1 MQLRLSGWK
10 RRIEHKVKLSSL
22 EYFNRSTDATF
33 KILTQSDFKGM
44 TIKKKRIENIGNR
57 PLNKAENGEGG
68 WLKWPTGFFSLLQ
81 LTSPCAR
88 HCTPPP
94 PPLLTLVTMAAFT
107 SVDTTLETMNLNHC
121 KSPM

>member
-1 MQLRLSGWK
+1 MPLRLSGWK
-10 RRIEHKVKLSSL
+10 RRIEHEVKLSSL

-57 PLNKAENGEGG
+57 PLNKVENGEGG

-81 LTSPCAR
+81 PTSPCAR
-88 HCTPPP
+88 HCTHTPPP
-94 PPLLTLVTMAAFT
+94 SNT
-107 SVDTTLETMNLNHC
+107 SYNGCFYICGHNT
-121 KSPM
+121 